1 MELAALLDRLAVD
14 DLVSA
19 YAAAVDSGDW
29 EAYQRLFAPGGRAD
43 YRGAGGI
50 AGPAAEAATWLS
62 EVMGIFPVRQHL
74 IVNRV
79 TRLEGEPPETAM
91 VRADYINPMLS
102 KRNGA
107 TAPDFVA
114 GGTYAFTAVRS
125 GDGWALQEVVIREIW
140 RWA

>member
-19 YAAAVDSGDW
+19 YAVAVDSGDW

-43 YRGAGGI
+43 YTGAGGI
-50 AGPAAEAATWLS
+50 AGPATEAATWLS
-62 EVMGIFPVRQHL
+62 EVMGLFPVRQHL

-79 TRLEGEPPETAM
+79 TRLEGEPAELAT
-91 VRADYINPMLS
+91 VRADYVNPMVS

-114 GGTYAFTAVRS
+114 GGHYAFTAVRS
-125 GDGWALQEVVIREIW
+125 GDAWALREVVITETW
-140 RWA
+140 RSA